1 MMDYSCFS
9 GNQQDSL
16 KESLPVSGFMCEAY
30 RVKIYGKLHFLKKLK
45 PEHEDNILFRE
56 ALRKEF
62 EIGFRLEHPNIVRYV
77 SFHDDEILMEYVD
90 GEELLFFLKNHPTYF
105 EDTEKFDKLVGQL
118 LSALQYLHDNQ
129 VLHLDLNPENIMLT
143 RIGCDVKVVDLG
155 CCYSDTFVDSTGY
168 TTQYA
173 APEQL
178 AGRKVDVR
186 TDIYAVGKILEL
198 LPHHPIYNKVIK
210 RCLDKNPQ
218 NRYQTIAELQKALSV
233 RNYNKKKIVAAVSI
247 VVAVSV
253 VLFLLLALANPF
265 QPLPNEA
272 KETPQNQKLVDSD
285 KRPTSSLQDSKEQVT
300 AEPVVVKNPP
310 LSGSVSEE
318 KEKVKSHNWQKEMD
332 AMLDK
337 AYKKSISSF
346 CDSIFPSPTVGLAW
360 KTKSS
365 EFHNQVMKITSDF
378 HAKYPEVEES
388 LIFAYAEN
396 KFQSVVGY
404 VFGRMQENGR
414 KNLP

>member
-90 GEELLFFLKNHPTYF
+90 GEDLLAFLKNHPTYF
-105 EDTEKFDKLVGQL
+105 EDAEHFDKFVGQF

-129 VLHLDLNPENIMLT
+129 VLHLDLKPENIMLT

-198 LPHHPIYNKVIK
+198 LPHHPTIYNKVIK

-233 RNYNKKKIVAAVSI
+233 RNYNKKKIVAAVSF

-253 VLFLLLALANPF
+253 VLLLALATPF

-272 KETPQNQKLVDSD
+272 KEIPRHQKLVDSK
-285 KRPTSSLQDSKEQVT
+285 KRPAPSLQDSMEKVT
-300 AEPVVVKNPP
+300 AEAVVVKNPP

-388 LIFAYAEN
+388 LLFAYAEN

-404 VFGRMQENGR
+404 VFGRMRENGR

>member
-16 KESLPVSGFMCEAY
+16 RESLSVAGFMCEAY
-30 RVKIYGKLHFLKKLK
+30 RVKIFGKLHFLKKLK

-90 GEELLFFLKNHPTYF
+90 GEDLLAFLKNHPTYF
-105 EDTEKFDKLVGQL
+105 EDAEHFDKFVGQL

-129 VLHLDLNPENIMLT
+129 VLHLDLKPENIMLT

-198 LPHHPIYNKVIK
+198 LPHHPTIYNKVIK

-253 VLFLLLALANPF
+253 VLLLALATPF

-272 KETPQNQKLVDSD
+272 KETPRNQKLVDSE
-285 KRPTSSLQDSKEQVT
+285 KSPAPSLQDSMEKVT
-300 AEPVVVKNPP
+300 AEAVVVKNPP
-310 LSGSVSEE
+310 HSGSVSEE
-318 KEKVKSHNWQKEMD
+318 KEKVESHNWQKEMD

-388 LIFAYAEN
+388 LLFAYAEN

>member
-1 MMDYSCFS
+1 MMDYSSFS

-16 KESLPVSGFMCEAY
+16 RESLSVSGFMCEAY

-90 GEELLFFLKNHPTYF
+90 GEDLLDFLKNHPTYF
-105 EDTEKFDKLVGQL
+105 EDAEHFDKFVGQL

-129 VLHLDLNPENIMLT
+129 VLHLDLKPENILLT

-247 VVAVSV
+247 VFAVSV
-253 VLFLLLALANPF
+253 VLLLALTTPF

-272 KETPQNQKLVDSD
+272 KEAPQHQKLVDSK
-285 KRPTSSLQDSKEQVT
+285 KRPAPSLQKSKEQVT
-300 AEPVVVKNPP
+300 AEAVVVKNPP

-388 LIFAYAEN
+388 LLFAYAEN

-404 VFGRMQENGR
+404 VFGRMRENGR

>member
-16 KESLPVSGFMCEAY
+16 RESLPVSGFMCEAY

-90 GEELLFFLKNHPTYF
+90 GEDLLAFLNNHPTYF
-105 EDTEKFDKLVGQL
+105 ADAEHFDKFVGQF

-129 VLHLDLNPENIMLT
+129 VLHLDLKPENIMLT

-253 VLFLLLALANPF
+253 VLLLALATPF
-265 QPLPNEA
+265 HPLPNEA
-272 KETPQNQKLVDSD
+272 KETPRSQKLVDSE
-285 KRPTSSLQDSKEQVT
+285 KKTAPSLQDSMEKVT
-300 AEPVVVKNPP
+300 AEAVVVKNPP
-310 LSGSVSEE
+310 HSGSVSEE
-318 KEKVKSHNWQKEMD
+318 KEKVKSHNWQKEMN

-388 LIFAYAEN
+388 LLFAYAEN

>member
-9 GNQQDSL
+9 DNQQSCL
-16 KESLPVSGFMCEAY
+16 AEPLPVSSFICEVY

-45 PEHEDNILFRE
+45 KEHEDNIFFRE

-77 SFHDDEILMEYVD
+77 SFHDNEILMEYVD
-90 GEELLFFLKNHPTYF
+90 GENLLSFMKTHPAYF
-105 EDTEKFDKLVGQL
+105 KDTEHFDKFVSHF

-129 VLHLDLNPENIMLT
+129 VLHLDIKPENIMLT

-198 LPHHPIYNKVIK
+198 LPHPPVYNKVIK
-210 RCLDKNPQ
+210 RCLNKNPQ
-218 NRYQTIAELQKALSV
+218 DRYLSIADLKAALAT
-233 RNYNKKKIVAAVSI
+233 KKIVRKNMMWVASII
-247 VVAVSV
+247 VVVFS
-253 VLFLLLALANPF
+253 FLLLSFVFKFSSVPNPAIKNTSVQEEADTTKHLIQNPQKSKNPTANPIVV
-265 QPLPNEA
+265 QNSRSAVLTVRQYA
-272 KETPQNQKLVDSD
+272 KSQ
-285 KRPTSSLQDSKEQVT
+285 
-300 AEPVVVKNPP
+300 
-310 LSGSVSEE
+310 
-318 KEKVKSHNWQKEMD
+318 NWQKEMD
-332 AMLDK
+332 AALDK
-337 AYKKSISSF
+337 AYRQTISSF
-346 CDSIFPSPTVGLAW
+346 CDSIFPSPAVGLAW
-360 KTKSS
+360 KSKST
-365 EFHNQVMKITSDF
+365 EFHHQVIKIISDF

-388 LIFAYAEN
+388 LLFAYAEN
-396 KFQSVVGY
+396 NFQSVVGY
-404 VFGRMQENGR
+404 VFGKMQDNG
-414 KNLP
+414 KKANP

>member
-16 KESLPVSGFMCEAY
+16 RESLPVSGFMCEAY

-90 GEELLFFLKNHPTYF
+90 GEDLLAFLNNHPTYF
-105 EDTEKFDKLVGQL
+105 ADAEHFDKFVGQF

-129 VLHLDLNPENIMLT
+129 VLHLDLKPENIMLT

-198 LPHHPIYNKVIK
+198 LSHHPTIYNKVIK

-253 VLFLLLALANPF
+253 VLLLALANSF
-265 QPLPNEA
+265 QPLPNKA
-272 KETPQNQKLVDSD
+272 KEIPRNQKLVDSK
-285 KRPTSSLQDSKEQVT
+285 KRPAPSLQDSKEQVT
-300 AEPVVVKNPP
+300 AESVVVKNPP

-318 KEKVKSHNWQKEMD
+318 KEKVESHNWQKEMD

-388 LIFAYAEN
+388 LLFAYAEN

>member
-1 MMDYSCFS
+1 MDYSCFS

-90 GEELLFFLKNHPTYF
+90 GEDLLAFLKNHPTYF
-105 EDTEKFDKLVGQL
+105 EDAEHFDKFVGQL

-129 VLHLDLNPENIMLT
+129 VLHLDLKPENIMLT

-198 LPHHPIYNKVIK
+198 LPHHPTIYNKVIK

-253 VLFLLLALANPF
+253 VLLLALATPF

-272 KETPQNQKLVDSD
+272 KETPRNQKLVDSE
-285 KRPTSSLQDSKEQVT
+285 KSPAPSLQDSMEKVT
-300 AEPVVVKNPP
+300 AEAVVVKNPP
-310 LSGSVSEE
+310 HSGSVSEE
-318 KEKVKSHNWQKEMD
+318 KEKVESHNWQKEMD

-388 LIFAYAEN
+388 LLFAYAEN

>member
-90 GEELLFFLKNHPTYF
+90 GEDLLAFLKNHPTYF
-105 EDTEKFDKLVGQL
+105 EDAEHFDKFVGQL

-129 VLHLDLNPENIMLT
+129 VLHLDLKPENIMLT

-198 LPHHPIYNKVIK
+198 LPHHPTIYNKVIK

-253 VLFLLLALANPF
+253 VLLLALATPF
-265 QPLPNEA
+265 HPLPNEA
-272 KETPQNQKLVDSD
+272 KETPRSQKLVDSE
-285 KRPTSSLQDSKEQVT
+285 KKPAPSLQDSMEKVT
-300 AEPVVVKNPP
+300 AEAVVVKNPP
-310 LSGSVSEE
+310 HSGSVSEE

-388 LIFAYAEN
+388 LLFAYAEN

>member
-90 GEELLFFLKNHPTYF
+90 GEDLLAFLKNHPTYF
-105 EDTEKFDKLVGQL
+105 EDAEHFDKFVGQL

-129 VLHLDLNPENIMLT
+129 VLHLDLKPENIMLT

-198 LPHHPIYNKVIK
+198 LPHHLIYNKVIK

-253 VLFLLLALANPF
+253 VLLLALATPF

-272 KETPQNQKLVDSD
+272 KETPRNQKVVDSK
-285 KRPTSSLQDSKEQVT
+285 KRPAPSLQKSKEQVT
-300 AEPVVVKNPP
+300 AEAVVVKNPP

-378 HAKYPEVEES
+378 HAKYPEVRNHCSS
-388 LIFAYAEN
+388 L
-396 KFQSVVGY
+396 
-404 VFGRMQENGR
+404 MQRINFR
-414 KNLP
+414 V

>member
-1 MMDYSCFS
+1 MMDYSSFS

-90 GEELLFFLKNHPTYF
+90 GEDLLAFLKNHPTYF
-105 EDTEKFDKLVGQL
+105 DDAEHFDKFVGQL

-129 VLHLDLNPENIMLT
+129 VLHLDLKPENIMLT

-198 LPHHPIYNKVIK
+198 LPHHPTIYNKVIK

-247 VVAVSV
+247 VVAVFIV
-253 VLFLLLALANPF
+253 LLLALATPF

-272 KETPQNQKLVDSD
+272 KETPRNQELVDSK
-285 KRPTSSLQDSKEQVT
+285 KRPAPSLQDSMEKVT
-300 AEPVVVKNPP
+300 AEAVVVKNPP
-310 LSGSVSEE
+310 LSVSVSEE

-388 LIFAYAEN
+388 LLFAYAEN

>member
-90 GEELLFFLKNHPTYF
+90 GEELLVFLKNHPAYF
-105 EDTEKFDKLVGQL
+105 EDTEHFDKLVGQL

-129 VLHLDLNPENIMLT
+129 VLHLDLKPENIMLT

-253 VLFLLLALANPF
+253 VLLLTLANPF

-272 KETPQNQKLVDSD
+272 KETPRSLVVVDSD
-285 KRPTSSLQDSKEQVT
+285 KRPASNLQDSMEKVT
-300 AEPVVVKNPP
+300 AEAVVVKNPP

-337 AYKKSISSF
+337 AYKESISSF
-346 CDSIFPSPTVGLAW
+346 CDSIFPSPTVGSAW

>member
-16 KESLPVSGFMCEAY
+16 RESLPVSGFMCEAY

-90 GEELLFFLKNHPTYF
+90 GEELLVFLKNHPTYF
-105 EDTEKFDKLVGQL
+105 EDAEHFDKFVGQL

-129 VLHLDLNPENIMLT
+129 VLHLDLKPENIMLT

-233 RNYNKKKIVAAVSI
+233 RNNNKKKIVATVSI

-253 VLFLLLALANPF
+253 VLLLALANHF
-265 QPLPNEA
+265 QPLLNEA
-272 KETPQNQKLVDSD
+272 KETPRSLVVVDSD
-285 KRPTSSLQDSKEQVT
+285 KRPASNLQDSMEKVT
-300 AEPVVVKNPP
+300 AEAVVVKNPP

-337 AYKKSISSF
+337 AYKESISSF

-388 LIFAYAEN
+388 LLFAYAEN

>member
-16 KESLPVSGFMCEAY
+16 RESLPVSGFMCEAY

-90 GEELLFFLKNHPTYF
+90 GEDLLAFLNNHPTYF
-105 EDTEKFDKLVGQL
+105 ADAEHFDKFVGQF
-118 LSALQYLHDNQ
+118 LSALQYLHNNQ
-129 VLHLDLNPENIMLT
+129 VLHLDLKPENIMLT

-198 LPHHPIYNKVIK
+198 LPHHPTIYNKVIK

-247 VVAVSV
+247 VFAVSV
-253 VLFLLLALANPF
+253 VLLLALATPF

-272 KETPQNQKLVDSD
+272 KETPRNQKLVDSK
-285 KRPTSSLQDSKEQVT
+285 KRPAPSLQDSKEQVT
-300 AEPVVVKNPP
+300 AESVVVKNPP

-318 KEKVKSHNWQKEMD
+318 KEKVESHNWQKEMD

-388 LIFAYAEN
+388 LLFAYAEN

-404 VFGRMQENGR
+404 VFGRMRENGR

>member
-9 GNQQDSL
+9 DNQQSCL
-16 KESLPVSGFMCEAY
+16 AEPLPVSGFICEAY

-45 PEHEDNILFRE
+45 KEHEDNILFRE

-90 GEELLFFLKNHPTYF
+90 GEDLLAFLKNHPTYF
-105 EDTEKFDKLVGQL
+105 EDAEHFDKFVGQL

-129 VLHLDLNPENIMLT
+129 VLHLDLKPENIMLT

-198 LPHHPIYNKVIK
+198 LPHPPVYNKVIK
-210 RCLDKNPQ
+210 RCLNKNPQ
-218 NRYQTIAELQKALSV
+218 DRYPSIADLKAALAT
-233 RNYNKKKIVAAVSI
+233 KKIVRKNMMWVASI
-247 VVAVSV
+247 TVVVFS
-253 VLFLLLALANPF
+253 FLLLSFVFKFSSVPNPAIKNTSVQKEADTTKHLIQNPQKSKNPTANPIVV
-265 QPLPNEA
+265 QNSRSAVSTVRQYA
-272 KETPQNQKLVDSD
+272 KSQ
-285 KRPTSSLQDSKEQVT
+285 
-300 AEPVVVKNPP
+300 
-310 LSGSVSEE
+310 
-318 KEKVKSHNWQKEMD
+318 NWQKEMD
-332 AMLDK
+332 AALDK
-337 AYKKSISSF
+337 AYRQTISSF
-346 CDSIFPSPTVGLAW
+346 CDSIFPSPAVGLAW
-360 KTKSS
+360 KAKST
-365 EFHNQVMKITSDF
+365 EFHHQVMKITSDF

-388 LIFAYAEN
+388 LLFAYAEN
-396 KFQSVVGY
+396 NFQSVVGY
-404 VFGRMQENGR
+404 VFGKMQDNG
-414 KNLP
+414 KKANP

>member
-90 GEELLFFLKNHPTYF
+90 GEELLAFLKNHPAYF
-105 EDTEKFDKLVGQL
+105 EDAEHLDKFVGQL

-129 VLHLDLNPENIMLT
+129 VLHLDLKPENIMLT

-198 LPHHPIYNKVIK
+198 LPHHPTIYNKVIK

-247 VVAVSV
+247 VFAVSV
-253 VLFLLLALANPF
+253 VLLLALTTPF

-272 KETPQNQKLVDSD
+272 KEAPRHQKLVDSK
-285 KRPTSSLQDSKEQVT
+285 KRPAPSLQKSKEQVT
-300 AEPVVVKNPP
+300 AEAVVVKNPP

-318 KEKVKSHNWQKEMD
+318 KENVKSHNWQKEMD

-388 LIFAYAEN
+388 LLFAYAEN

-404 VFGRMQENGR
+404 VFGRMRENGR

>member
-90 GEELLFFLKNHPTYF
+90 GEDLLAFLKNHPAYF
-105 EDTEKFDKLVGQL
+105 EDTEHFDKLVGQL

-129 VLHLDLNPENIMLT
+129 VLHLDLKPENIMLT

-198 LPHHPIYNKVIK
+198 LPHHPTIYNKVIK

-253 VLFLLLALANPF
+253 VLLLALATPF

-272 KETPQNQKLVDSD
+272 KETPRNQKLVDSE
-285 KRPTSSLQDSKEQVT
+285 KSPAPSLQDSMEKVT
-300 AEPVVVKNPP
+300 AEAVVVKNPP
-310 LSGSVSEE
+310 HSGSVSEE
-318 KEKVKSHNWQKEMD
+318 KEKVESHNWQKEMD

-388 LIFAYAEN
+388 LLFAYAEN

>member
-9 GNQQDSL
+9 DNQQDSL
-16 KESLPVSGFMCEAY
+16 RESLPVSGFMCEAY

-77 SFHDDEILMEYVD
+77 SFQDDEILMEYVD
-90 GEELLFFLKNHPTYF
+90 GEDLLTFLKKHSAYF
-105 EDTEKFDKLVGQL
+105 EDAVHFDKFVGQL

-129 VLHLDLNPENIMLT
+129 VLHLDLKPENIMLT

-178 AGRKVDVR
+178 VGRKVDVR

-198 LPHHPIYNKVIK
+198 LPHHPTIYNKVIK

-253 VLFLLLALANPF
+253 VLLLALATPF

-272 KETPQNQKLVDSD
+272 KETPRNQKLVDSE
-285 KRPTSSLQDSKEQVT
+285 KSPAPSLQDSMEKVT
-300 AEPVVVKNPP
+300 AEAVVVKNPP
-310 LSGSVSEE
+310 HSGSVSEE
-318 KEKVKSHNWQKEMD
+318 KEKVESHNWQKEMD

-388 LIFAYAEN
+388 LLFAYAEN

>member
-1 MMDYSCFS
+1 MDYSCFS
-9 GNQQDSL
+9 DKHQSCL
-16 KESLPVSGFMCEAY
+16 AEPLTVSGFICEAY

-45 PEHEDNILFRE
+45 KEHEDNILFRE

-90 GEELLFFLKNHPTYF
+90 GEDLLAFLNNHPTYF
-105 EDTEKFDKLVGQL
+105 EDAEHFDKFVGQL

-129 VLHLDLNPENIMLT
+129 VLHLDLKPENIMLT

-210 RCLDKNPQ
+210 RCLNKNPQ
-218 NRYQTIAELQKALSV
+218 DRYPSIADLKAALAT
-233 RNYNKKKIVAAVSI
+233 KKIVRKNMMWVASI
-247 VVAVSV
+247 TVVVFS
-253 VLFLLLALANPF
+253 FLLLSFVFKFSSVPNPAIKNTSVQEEADTIKHLIQNPQKSKNPTANPIVV
-265 QPLPNEA
+265 QNSHPAVSAVRQNA
-272 KETPQNQKLVDSD
+272 K
-285 KRPTSSLQDSKEQVT
+285 SL
-300 AEPVVVKNPP
+300 
-310 LSGSVSEE
+310 
-318 KEKVKSHNWQKEMD
+318 NWQKEMD
-332 AMLDK
+332 AALDK
-337 AYKKSISSF
+337 AYRQTISSF

-360 KTKSS
+360 KVRST
-365 EFHNQVMKITSDF
+365 EFHHQVTKITSDF
-378 HAKYPEVEES
+378 HAKYPDVEES
-388 LIFAYAEN
+388 LIFGYAEN
-396 KFQSVVGY
+396 KFQSIVGY
-404 VFGRMQENGR
+404 VFSKMQDNG
-414 KNLP
+414 KKANP

>member
-90 GEELLFFLKNHPTYF
+90 GEELLVFLKNHPTYF
-105 EDTEKFDKLVGQL
+105 EDAEHFDKFVGQL

-129 VLHLDLNPENIMLT
+129 VLHLDLKPENIMLT

-253 VLFLLLALANPF
+253 VLLLALANPF
-265 QPLPNEA
+265 RSMPNEA
-272 KETPQNQKLVDSD
+272 EKTPRSLVVVDSD

-300 AEPVVVKNPP
+300 AESVVVKNPP

-337 AYKKSISSF
+337 AYKESISSF
-346 CDSIFPSPTVGLAW
+346 CDSIFPSPTVGSAW

>member
-16 KESLPVSGFMCEAY
+16 RESLPVSGFMCEAY

-90 GEELLFFLKNHPTYF
+90 GEDLLAFLNNHPTYF
-105 EDTEKFDKLVGQL
+105 ADAEHFDKFVGQF

-129 VLHLDLNPENIMLT
+129 VLHLDLKPENIMLT

-198 LPHHPIYNKVIK
+198 LPHHPTIYNKVIK

-253 VLFLLLALANPF
+253 VLLLALATPF

-272 KETPQNQKLVDSD
+272 KETPRNQKLVDSE
-285 KRPTSSLQDSKEQVT
+285 KSPAPSLQDSMEKVT
-300 AEPVVVKNPP
+300 AEAVVVKNPP

-318 KEKVKSHNWQKEMD
+318 KEKVESHNWQKEMD

-388 LIFAYAEN
+388 LLFAYAEN

-404 VFGRMQENGR
+404 VFGRMRENGR

>member
-1 MMDYSCFS
+1 MDYSCFS
-9 GNQQDSL
+9 DKHQSCL
-16 KESLPVSGFMCEAY
+16 AEPLTVSGFICEAY

-45 PEHEDNILFRE
+45 KEHEDNILFRE

-90 GEELLFFLKNHPTYF
+90 GEDLLAFLKNHPTYF
-105 EDTEKFDKLVGQL
+105 EDAEHFDKFVGQL

-129 VLHLDLNPENIMLT
+129 VLHLDLKPENIMLT

-210 RCLDKNPQ
+210 RCLNKNPQ
-218 NRYQTIAELQKALSV
+218 DRYPSIADLKAALAT
-233 RNYNKKKIVAAVSI
+233 KKIVRKNMMWVASI
-247 VVAVSV
+247 TVVVFS
-253 VLFLLLALANPF
+253 FLLLSFVFKFSSVPNPAIKNTSVQEEADTIKHLIQNPQKSKNPTANPIVV
-265 QPLPNEA
+265 QNSHPAVSAVRQNA
-272 KETPQNQKLVDSD
+272 K
-285 KRPTSSLQDSKEQVT
+285 SL
-300 AEPVVVKNPP
+300 
-310 LSGSVSEE
+310 
-318 KEKVKSHNWQKEMD
+318 NWQKEMD
-332 AMLDK
+332 AALDK
-337 AYKKSISSF
+337 AYRQTISSF

-360 KTKSS
+360 KVRST
-365 EFHNQVMKITSDF
+365 EFHHQVTKITSDF
-378 HAKYPEVEES
+378 HAKYPDVEES
-388 LIFAYAEN
+388 LIFGYAEN
-396 KFQSVVGY
+396 KFQSIVGY
-404 VFGRMQENGR
+404 VFSKMQDNG
-414 KNLP
+414 KKANP

>member
-1 MMDYSCFS
+1 MMDYSSFS

-16 KESLPVSGFMCEAY
+16 RESLPVSGFMCEAY

-90 GEELLFFLKNHPTYF
+90 GEDLLAFLKNHPTYF
-105 EDTEKFDKLVGQL
+105 EDAEHFDKFVGQF

-129 VLHLDLNPENIMLT
+129 VLHLDLKPENIMLT

-198 LPHHPIYNKVIK
+198 LPHHPTIYNKVIK

-233 RNYNKKKIVAAVSI
+233 RTYNKKKIVAAVSI

-253 VLFLLLALANPF
+253 VLLLALATPF

-272 KETPQNQKLVDSD
+272 KETPRNQKLVDSK
-285 KRPTSSLQDSKEQVT
+285 KRPTPSLQDSMEKVI
-300 AEPVVVKNPP
+300 AEAVVVKNPP

-388 LIFAYAEN
+388 LLFAYAEN

>member
-9 GNQQDSL
+9 DKHQSCL
-16 KESLPVSGFMCEAY
+16 AEPLTVSGFICEAY

-45 PEHEDNILFRE
+45 KEHEDNILFRE

-90 GEELLFFLKNHPTYF
+90 GEDLLAFLKNHPTYF
-105 EDTEKFDKLVGQL
+105 EDAEHFDKFVGQL

-129 VLHLDLNPENIMLT
+129 VLHLDLKPENIMLT

-210 RCLDKNPQ
+210 RCLNKNPQ
-218 NRYQTIAELQKALSV
+218 DRYPSIADLKAALAT
-233 RNYNKKKIVAAVSI
+233 KKIVRKNMMWVASI
-247 VVAVSV
+247 TVVVFS
-253 VLFLLLALANPF
+253 FLLLSFVFKFSSVPNPAIKNTSVQEEADTIKHLIQNPQKSKNPTANPIVV
-265 QPLPNEA
+265 QNSHPAVSAVRQNA
-272 KETPQNQKLVDSD
+272 K
-285 KRPTSSLQDSKEQVT
+285 SL
-300 AEPVVVKNPP
+300 
-310 LSGSVSEE
+310 
-318 KEKVKSHNWQKEMD
+318 NWQKDMD
-332 AMLDK
+332 AALDK
-337 AYKKSISSF
+337 AYRQTISSF

-360 KTKSS
+360 KVKST
-365 EFHNQVMKITSDF
+365 EFHHQVIKITSDF

-388 LIFAYAEN
+388 LLFAYAEN
-396 KFQSVVGY
+396 NFQSVVGY
-404 VFGRMQENGR
+404 VFGKMQDNG
-414 KNLP
+414 KKANP

>member
-16 KESLPVSGFMCEAY
+16 RESLPVSGFMCEAY

-90 GEELLFFLKNHPTYF
+90 GEDLLAFLNNHPTYF
-105 EDTEKFDKLVGQL
+105 ADAEHFDKFVGQF

-129 VLHLDLNPENIMLT
+129 VLHLDLKPENIMLT

-210 RCLDKNPQ
+210 RCLNKNPQ
-218 NRYQTIAELQKALSV
+218 DRYPSIADLKAALAT
-233 RNYNKKKIVAAVSI
+233 KKIVRKNMMWVASI
-247 VVAVSV
+247 TVVVFS
-253 VLFLLLALANPF
+253 FLLLSFVFKFSSVPNPAIKNTSVQEEADTIKHLIQNPQKSKNPTANPIVV
-265 QPLPNEA
+265 QNSHPAVSAVRQNA
-272 KETPQNQKLVDSD
+272 K
-285 KRPTSSLQDSKEQVT
+285 SL
-300 AEPVVVKNPP
+300 
-310 LSGSVSEE
+310 
-318 KEKVKSHNWQKEMD
+318 NWQKDMD
-332 AMLDK
+332 AALDK
-337 AYKKSISSF
+337 AYRQTISSF

-360 KTKSS
+360 KVKST
-365 EFHNQVMKITSDF
+365 EFHHQVIKITSDF

-388 LIFAYAEN
+388 LLFAYAEN
-396 KFQSVVGY
+396 NFQSVVGY
-404 VFGRMQENGR
+404 VFGKMQDNG
-414 KNLP
+414 KKANP

>member
-1 MMDYSCFS
+1 MMDYSSFS

-90 GEELLFFLKNHPTYF
+90 GEDLLAFLKNHPTYF
-105 EDTEKFDKLVGQL
+105 DDAEHFDKFVGQL

-129 VLHLDLNPENIMLT
+129 VLHLDLKPENIMLT

-198 LPHHPIYNKVIK
+198 LPHHPTIYNKVIK

-247 VVAVSV
+247 VVAVFIV
-253 VLFLLLALANPF
+253 LLLALATPF

-272 KETPQNQKLVDSD
+272 KETPRNQELVDSK
-285 KRPTSSLQDSKEQVT
+285 KRPAPSLQDSMEKVT
-300 AEPVVVKNPP
+300 AEAVVVKNPL

-318 KEKVKSHNWQKEMD
+318 KEKVESHNWQKEMD

-388 LIFAYAEN
+388 LLFAYAEN

>member
-1 MMDYSCFS
+1 MMDYSSFS

-90 GEELLFFLKNHPTYF
+90 GEDLLAFLNNHPTYF
-105 EDTEKFDKLVGQL
+105 ADAEHFDKFVGQF

-129 VLHLDLNPENIMLT
+129 VLHLDLKPENIMLT

-198 LPHHPIYNKVIK
+198 LPHHPTIYNKVIK

-247 VVAVSV
+247 VFAVSV
-253 VLFLLLALANPF
+253 VLLLALATPF

-272 KETPQNQKLVDSD
+272 KETPRNQKLVDSK
-285 KRPTSSLQDSKEQVT
+285 KRPNPSLQESKEQVT
-300 AEPVVVKNPP
+300 AEAVVVNNPP

-318 KEKVKSHNWQKEMD
+318 KEKVESHNWQKEMD

-388 LIFAYAEN
+388 LLFAYAEN

-404 VFGRMQENGR
+404 VFGRMRENGR

>member
-1 MMDYSCFS
+1 MMDYSSFS

-16 KESLPVSGFMCEAY
+16 RESLPVSGFMCEAY

-90 GEELLFFLKNHPTYF
+90 GEDLLAFLKNHPTYF
-105 EDTEKFDKLVGQL
+105 EDAEHFDKFVGQF

-129 VLHLDLNPENIMLT
+129 VLHLDLKPENILLT

-198 LPHHPIYNKVIK
+198 LPHHPTIYNKVIK

-247 VVAVSV
+247 VFAVSV
-253 VLFLLLALANPF
+253 VLLLALATPF

-272 KETPQNQKLVDSD
+272 KEIPRNQKLVDCK
-285 KRPTSSLQDSKEQVT
+285 KRPNPSLQESKEQVT
-300 AEPVVVKNPP
+300 AESVVVKNPP

-318 KEKVKSHNWQKEMD
+318 KEKVKSPNWQKEMD

-388 LIFAYAEN
+388 LLFAYAEN

>member
-9 GNQQDSL
+9 DKHQSCL
-16 KESLPVSGFMCEAY
+16 AEPLTVSGFICEAY

-45 PEHEDNILFRE
+45 KEHEDNILFRE

-90 GEELLFFLKNHPTYF
+90 GEDLLAFLKNHPTYF
-105 EDTEKFDKLVGQL
+105 EDAEHFDKFVGQL

-129 VLHLDLNPENIMLT
+129 VLHLDLKPENIMLT

-198 LPHHPIYNKVIK
+198 LPHPPVYNKVIK
-210 RCLDKNPQ
+210 RCLNKNPQ
-218 NRYQTIAELQKALSV
+218 DRYPSIADLKAALAT
-233 RNYNKKKIVAAVSI
+233 KKIVRKNMMWVASI
-247 VVAVSV
+247 TVVVFS
-253 VLFLLLALANPF
+253 FLLLSFVFKFSSVPNPAIKNTSVQEEADTIKHLIQNPQKSKNPTANPIVV
-265 QPLPNEA
+265 QNSHPAVSAVRQNA
-272 KETPQNQKLVDSD
+272 K
-285 KRPTSSLQDSKEQVT
+285 SL
-300 AEPVVVKNPP
+300 
-310 LSGSVSEE
+310 
-318 KEKVKSHNWQKEMD
+318 NWQKDMD
-332 AMLDK
+332 AALDK
-337 AYKKSISSF
+337 AYRQTISSF

-360 KTKSS
+360 KVKST
-365 EFHNQVMKITSDF
+365 EFHHQVIKITSDF

-388 LIFAYAEN
+388 LLFAYAEN
-396 KFQSVVGY
+396 NFQSVVGY
-404 VFGRMQENGR
+404 VFGKMQDNG
-414 KNLP
+414 KKANP

>member
-1 MMDYSCFS
+1 MMDYSSFS

-90 GEELLFFLKNHPTYF
+90 GEDLLAFLNNHPTYF
-105 EDTEKFDKLVGQL
+105 ADAEHFDKFVGQF

-129 VLHLDLNPENIMLT
+129 VLHLDLKPENIMLT

-198 LPHHPIYNKVIK
+198 LPHHPTIYNKVIK

-247 VVAVSV
+247 VFAVSV
-253 VLFLLLALANPF
+253 VLLLALATPF

-272 KETPQNQKLVDSD
+272 KETPRNQKLVDSK
-285 KRPTSSLQDSKEQVT
+285 KRPAPSLQDSKEQVT
-300 AEPVVVKNPP
+300 AESVVVKNPP
-310 LSGSVSEE
+310 HSGSVSEE
-318 KEKVKSHNWQKEMD
+318 KEKVESHNWQKEMD

-388 LIFAYAEN
+388 LLFAYAEN

-404 VFGRMQENGR
+404 VFGRMRENGR
-414 KNLP
+414 KNFP

>member
-1 MMDYSCFS
+1 MMDYSSFS

-90 GEELLFFLKNHPTYF
+90 GEDLLAFLKNHPTYF
-105 EDTEKFDKLVGQL
+105 DDAEHFDKFVGQL

-129 VLHLDLNPENIMLT
+129 VLHLDLKPENIMLT

-198 LPHHPIYNKVIK
+198 LPHHPTIYNKVIK

-247 VVAVSV
+247 VVAVFIV
-253 VLFLLLALANPF
+253 LLLALATPF
-265 QPLPNEA
+265 QPLSNEA
-272 KETPQNQKLVDSD
+272 KETPRNQELVDSK
-285 KRPTSSLQDSKEQVT
+285 KRPAPSLQDSMEKVT
-300 AEPVVVKNPP
+300 AEAVVVKNPP
-310 LSGSVSEE
+310 LSVSVSEE

-388 LIFAYAEN
+388 LLFAYAEN

>member
-1 MMDYSCFS
+1 MMDYSSFS

-90 GEELLFFLKNHPTYF
+90 GEDLLAFLKNHPTYF
-105 EDTEKFDKLVGQL
+105 DDAEHFDKFVGQL

-129 VLHLDLNPENIMLT
+129 VLHLDLKPENIMLT

-198 LPHHPIYNKVIK
+198 LPHHPTIYNKVIK

-247 VVAVSV
+247 VVAVFIV
-253 VLFLLLALANPF
+253 LLLALATPF

-272 KETPQNQKLVDSD
+272 KETPRNQKLVDSK
-285 KRPTSSLQDSKEQVT
+285 KRPAPSLQDSMEKVT
-300 AEPVVVKNPP
+300 AEAVVVKNPP

-388 LIFAYAEN
+388 LLFAYAEN

-404 VFGRMQENGR
+404 VFGRMRENGR

>member
-9 GNQQDSL
+9 DKHQSCL
-16 KESLPVSGFMCEAY
+16 AEPLTVSGFICEAY

-45 PEHEDNILFRE
+45 KEHEDNILFRE

-90 GEELLFFLKNHPTYF
+90 GEDLLAFLKNHPTYF
-105 EDTEKFDKLVGQL
+105 EDAEHFDKFVGQL

-129 VLHLDLNPENIMLT
+129 VLHLDLKPENIMLT

-210 RCLDKNPQ
+210 RCLNKNPQ
-218 NRYQTIAELQKALSV
+218 DRYPSIADLKAALAT
-233 RNYNKKKIVAAVSI
+233 KKIVRKNMMWVASI
-247 VVAVSV
+247 TVVVFS
-253 VLFLLLALANPF
+253 FLLLSFVFKFSSVPNPAIKNTSVQEEADTIKHLIQNPQKSKNPTANPIVV
-265 QPLPNEA
+265 QNSHPAVSAVRQNA
-272 KETPQNQKLVDSD
+272 K
-285 KRPTSSLQDSKEQVT
+285 SL
-300 AEPVVVKNPP
+300 
-310 LSGSVSEE
+310 
-318 KEKVKSHNWQKEMD
+318 NWQKEMD
-332 AMLDK
+332 AALDK
-337 AYKKSISSF
+337 AYRQTISSF

-360 KTKSS
+360 KVRST
-365 EFHNQVMKITSDF
+365 EFHHQVTKITSDF
-378 HAKYPEVEES
+378 HAKYPDVEES
-388 LIFAYAEN
+388 LIFGYAEN
-396 KFQSVVGY
+396 KFQSIVGY
-404 VFGRMQENGR
+404 VFSKMQDNG
-414 KNLP
+414 KKANP

>member
-9 GNQQDSL
+9 DKHQSCL
-16 KESLPVSGFMCEAY
+16 AEPLPVSGFICEAY

-45 PEHEDNILFRE
+45 KEHEDNILFRE

-77 SFHDDEILMEYVD
+77 SFHNDEILMEYVD
-90 GEELLFFLKNHPTYF
+90 GEDLLAFLKNHPTYF
-105 EDTEKFDKLVGQL
+105 EDAEHFDKFVGQL

-129 VLHLDLNPENIMLT
+129 VLHLDLKPENIMLT

-198 LPHHPIYNKVIK
+198 LPHPPVYNKVIK
-210 RCLDKNPQ
+210 RCLNKNPQ
-218 NRYQTIAELQKALSV
+218 DRYPSIADLKAALAT
-233 RNYNKKKIVAAVSI
+233 KKIVRKNMMWVASI
-247 VVAVSV
+247 TVVVFS
-253 VLFLLLALANPF
+253 FLLLSFVFKFSSVPNPAIKNTSVQEEADTTKHLIQNPQKSKNPTANPIVV
-265 QPLPNEA
+265 
-272 KETPQNQKLVDSD
+272 QNS
-285 KRPTSSLQDSKEQVT
+285 RPT
-300 AEPVVVKNPP
+300 
-310 LSGSVSEE
+310 VST
-318 KEKVKSHNWQKEMD
+318 VRQNAKSQNWQKEMD
-332 AMLDK
+332 AALDK
-337 AYKKSISSF
+337 AYRQTISSF

-365 EFHNQVMKITSDF
+365 EFHHQVIKITSDF

-388 LIFAYAEN
+388 LLFAYAEN
-396 KFQSVVGY
+396 NFQSVVGY
-404 VFGRMQENGR
+404 VFGKMQDNG
-414 KNLP
+414 KKVNP